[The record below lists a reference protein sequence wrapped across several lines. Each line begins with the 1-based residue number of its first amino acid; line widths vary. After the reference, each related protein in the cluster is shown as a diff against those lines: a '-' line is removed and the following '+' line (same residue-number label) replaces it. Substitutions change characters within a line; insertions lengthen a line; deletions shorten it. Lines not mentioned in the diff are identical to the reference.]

1 MTKVVGVRDI
11 ARNSNILDG
20 YDYVEVKD
28 KKTQDYKGLFISSKY
43 AKEIKAYLE
52 NKIAKQKEEKLNRIM
67 KYAGTMEIEDRYE
80 GLDKK
85 ELMAEVAKAK
95 SGL

>member
-28 KKTQDYKGLFISSKY
+28 KKTQDYKGLFISPKY

-52 NKIAKQKEEKLNRIM
+52 EKIAKQKEEKLNRIM

-80 GLDKK
+80 GLDGK